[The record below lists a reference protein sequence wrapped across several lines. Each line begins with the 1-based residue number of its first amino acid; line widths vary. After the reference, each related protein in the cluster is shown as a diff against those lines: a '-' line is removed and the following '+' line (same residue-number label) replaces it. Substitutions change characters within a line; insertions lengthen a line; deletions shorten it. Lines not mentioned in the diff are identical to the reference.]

1 MELLEPIFLM
11 NDDTLLS
18 VVREGKGYIKC
29 DIEGE
34 KYDIW
39 HNEQREVTSLAMG
52 GYFFYTNT
60 IEEYQKEL
68 NEKVQW
74 LYTQSKHR
82 VKLLY

>member
-11 NDDTLLS
+11 NDDTLVS

-29 DIEGE
+29 DIKGE
-34 KYDIW
+34 IYYIG
-39 HNEQREVTSLAMG
+39 HNEKKEVTTLAMN

-74 LYTQSKHR
+74 LYKESKHR